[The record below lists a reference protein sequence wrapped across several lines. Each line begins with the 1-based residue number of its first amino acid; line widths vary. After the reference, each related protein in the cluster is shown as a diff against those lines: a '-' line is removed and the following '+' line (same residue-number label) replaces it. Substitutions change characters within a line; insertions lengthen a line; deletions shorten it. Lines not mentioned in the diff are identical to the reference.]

1 MFIKSFDEEIELLEK
16 SKLTNK
22 LELFSLYEDLFK
34 FLVTRFKDEK
44 LGMEYSNYLTNN
56 FLNILKNLKE
66 EDEEDNLNTIMLEF
80 IRRIKLNNY
89 SNLEPL
95 RKYIHMFETEL
106 EKLIEVRNEASII
119 DKTNYSFKIKII
131 LLEIYKYHIE
141 KVINNLN
148 EFYDSNTVKV
158 FGLKI
163 INQLKNRLGSIL
175 ERESEIS
182 YFKENLYLETK
193 DLFIKNY
200 HNKEFDFFKFKDFI
214 SEDIIYALDEIEKEI
229 FVEVIA
235 DMIIDLDNKEFVEK
249 FNTLYFRDIASKYCI
264 SISEVIDRIEAV
276 KLKIGE
282 FQVEEPK
289 LIR

>member
-44 LGMEYSNYLTNN
+44 IGIEYGNFLTNT
-56 FLNILKNLKE
+56 LINILKNLSQ
-66 EDEEDNLNTIMLEF
+66 EDNLNTIMQEF

-95 RKYIHMFETEL
+95 GKYINMFETNL
-106 EKLIEVRNEASII
+106 EKLVEVRNEDAII

-141 KVINNLN
+141 KVISNLN
-148 EFYDSNTVKV
+148 DFYNRDKVKV

-163 INQLKNRLGSIL
+163 IDQLKNRLESIL
-175 ERESEIS
+175 ERESEIN

-200 HNKEFDFFKFKDFI
+200 YNKEFDFFKFKNYI
-214 SEDIIYALDEIEKEI
+214 SEDIVYSLDEIEKEI

-235 DMIIDLDNKEFVEK
+235 DMIIDLDNKEFASK

-282 FQVEEPK
+282 FRIEEPK

>member
-16 SKLTNK
+16 SKLSNK
-22 LELFSLYEDLFK
+22 LELFSLYEKLYK
-34 FLVTRFKDEK
+34 FLITRFKDEN
-44 LGMEYSNYLTNN
+44 LGMEYGIFLTNT
-56 FLNILKNLKE
+56 FINILKNLKQ
-66 EDEEDNLNTIMLEF
+66 EDNLNTIMQEF

-95 RKYIHMFETEL
+95 GKYINMFETNL
-106 EKLIEVRNEASII
+106 EKLVEVKNEASII
-119 DKTNYSFKIKII
+119 DKTNYNFKIKII

-148 EFYDSNTVKV
+148 KFYDSNTVKV

-163 INQLKNRLGSIL
+163 IEQLKNKLESIL

-200 HNKEFDFFKFKDFI
+200 YNKEFDFFKFKDFI
-214 SEDIIYALDEIEKEI
+214 SEDIVYSLDEIEKEI

-235 DMIIDLDNKEFVEK
+235 DMIIDLDNGEFVEK

-264 SISEVIDRIEAV
+264 SISEIIDRLEAV
-276 KLKIGE
+276 NLKISE
-282 FQVEEPK
+282 FEIERPK
-289 LIR
+289 LI